1 LSLWYVRRKPC
12 TYLASRLALSPNGP
26 TLTQSPNGL
35 KQDSTRP
42 TSPGSSTMCVQN
54 NFRAYGMFGANPAL
68 ILHWHWHYLQ
78 TDWNEDPLEPC
89 HLGVPS
95 SASKMIYEPM
105 VCLAQTVHQSYANTN
120 IVSTWTETRFHLSLV
135 TKVYHRVRPKWFM
148 SLWYVGCKSFTL
160 TLSLNG
166 LKWASTWASSPRI
179 SIWCVQNDFLSNGTL
194 GENRAPILREN
205 RTMSKWTNTN
215 TVPKWTKMRFHM
227 APVTKEFHRVCS
239 KRFHSLWY
247 VRCKP
252 CTYLVSRLVLS
263 PNGLK

>member
-1 LSLWYVRRKPC
+1 
-12 TYLASRLALSPNGP
+12 
-26 TLTQSPNGL
+26 
-35 KQDSTRP
+35 
-42 TSPGSSTMCVQN
+42 
-54 NFRAYGMFGANPAL
+54 MFGANPAL

-78 TDWNEDPLEPC
+78 TDRNEDPPDPHHLVVPSGASKMISKPMVYPAQTMHLSCIKISRLQMDRNELPLEPR

-95 SASKMIYEPM
+95 SASNMIYEPM

-194 GENRAPILREN
+194 GENRAPILRET

-227 APVTKEFHRVCS
+227 TPVTKEFHRVCP
-239 KRFHSLWY
+239 KRFRSLWY

-263 PNGLK
+263 PNGPK